1 MAEKIFIP
9 TFMAKMTKAFQ
20 VREKEES
27 AVLDD
32 DTKIKVNQALSKVS
46 LIYEKLRNVVDYN
59 DEHLLRKNAIFRI
72 LKRLIVIERRDE
84 DLGKLLLQELIRIN
98 YLPNNTVPESRAKE
112 VDIIIRRYLFLDSI
126 ISQYYKTRV
135 GFKLLFWFLQ
145 IASCEIEEI
154 LFDFNQ
160 RKALT
165 LAMLRVL
172 KRDVELPID
181 INERDQNIL
190 FNLTVL
196 RSLLKSDE
204 VILYYYLL
212 TEFYPE
218 LFASEINKG
227 KMVDLITNWVSTK
240 AKMDYYLYHPL
251 RYKLG
256 RISKKYG
263 IYFVILRDVLQ
274 NNQDQIDQIITHP
287 RLLEEKISEVCEKRY
302 KEIRIK
308 VVRAVIRSIIYIF
321 ITKMTLA
328 LLIEVPIDYI
338 LEQGLNYYSLLINIL
353 FPPFLMFVISLFIRL
368 PRKRNTEKI
377 IKEVKEIVYQH
388 EEIEKRFHIRSKT
401 GRSSFT
407 NFFFNLFYFITYGI
421 TFGVVVWF
429 LIKLDFN
436 ILSGTIFIFFLCLV
450 SFFAITIRLRAR
462 ELIVLDSKEGIIN
475 FLFDLFTLPIVRMG
489 QWLSI
494 KLSKIN
500 IFVFFL
506 DFVIEAPLKIILEV
520 VERWFSFVREK
531 KEEIY

>member
-1 MAEKIFIP
+1 
-9 TFMAKMTKAFQ
+9 
-20 VREKEES
+20 
-27 AVLDD
+27 
-32 DTKIKVNQALSKVS
+32 
-46 LIYEKLRNVVDYN
+46 
-59 DEHLLRKNAIFRI
+59 
-72 LKRLIVIERRDE
+72 
-84 DLGKLLLQELIRIN
+84 
-98 YLPNNTVPESRAKE
+98 
-112 VDIIIRRYLFLDSI
+112 
-126 ISQYYKTRV
+126 
-135 GFKLLFWFLQ
+135 
-145 IASCEIEEI
+145 
-154 LFDFNQ
+154 
-160 RKALT
+160 
-165 LAMLRVL
+165 
-172 KRDVELPID
+172 
-181 INERDQNIL
+181 
-190 FNLTVL
+190 
-196 RSLLKSDE
+196 
-204 VILYYYLL
+204 
-212 TEFYPE
+212 
-218 LFASEINKG
+218 
-227 KMVDLITNWVSTK
+227 
-240 AKMDYYLYHPL
+240 MDYYLYHPL